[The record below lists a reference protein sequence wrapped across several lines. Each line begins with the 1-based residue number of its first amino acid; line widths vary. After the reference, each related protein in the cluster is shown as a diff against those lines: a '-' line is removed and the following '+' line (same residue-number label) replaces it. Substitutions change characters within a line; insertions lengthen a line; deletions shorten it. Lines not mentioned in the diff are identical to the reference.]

1 MMYQFAGVEAINT
14 AIIDQWPSLCK
25 HKQWVAASTCAACFV
40 LALPMCCSGGVYL
53 FTLLDWNT
61 ASWAILI
68 IGFAEVA
75 LVGWGY
81 GMCQVWCY

>member
-1 MMYQFAGVEAINT
+1 LIRQFAGVEAINT
-14 AIIDQWPSLCK
+14 AIIDQWPSLRC

-53 FTLLDWNT
+53 FTVMDWNT

-75 LVGWGY
+75 LVAWVY
-81 GMCQVWCY
+81 GMSY